1 MPNDFQKT
9 FISAREF
16 LESWDKE
23 IYEMTNLDLF
33 IYLMVNHL
41 GNQLEKRFFIRE
53 RQNSPLYLDFENI
66 GTLCFNLGDS
76 FEYFL
81 EEERF
86 GKSNVNY
93 MWELDIPKELREKEE
108 KTSPRRKKGLQSF
121 LSDGI
126 LREQSFRVELMEN
139 VILDTLMQF
148 YYDEMG
154 LEIDDDEIEI
164 IELAD
169 FVEDIIVEFIRQE
182 GQSLLQRPADPS
194 IDYFEGLLE
203 SEEDYNENKPWNGEE
218 EENFLQEETGWD
230 TLETTY
236 EEISETIQ
244 KFIDDAQCD
253 PRETGCVA
261 KDIEVFHEYLS
272 KYAGVQSIDELDE
285 EHFLEF
291 FSVWLIQKFAQKQE
305 PHFSGIFQTL
315 ARFITW
321 LAHHYGIDY
330 KRSFLHYYEQV
341 KTEVPRVMRALNSY
355 IDEANLF
362 EILLSRE
369 ETEINQISGFY
380 EIKKLRSRIY
390 RTLDLLSIHSF
401 DIVDNV
407 KFSSNIYSKLKPG
420 DILQATLMQR
430 GSRWEVVEIQYIY
443 PKAAGPFVE

>member
-1 MPNDFQKT
+1 MSNDFQKT

-41 GNQLEKRFFIRE
+41 GNQLEKRFFVRQ
-53 RQNSPLYLDFENI
+53 RQNSPFYLDFDNI

-81 EEERF
+81 EEEQF
-86 GKSNVNY
+86 GRYNVNY
-93 MWELDIPKELREKEE
+93 MWELDIPRDLREKEE
-108 KTSPRRKKGLQSF
+108 KAAARRKKGLQHF
-121 LSDGI
+121 LSEGI

-139 VILDTLMQF
+139 VILDTLIQF

-169 FVEDIIVEFIRQE
+169 FVEDIMIEFIRQE
-182 GQSLLQRPADPS
+182 GQSLLQRPAEPA

-203 SEEDYNENKPWNGEE
+203 SEEDYEEEKTWNDEE
-218 EENFLQEETGWD
+218 EENLFQEETDWD
-230 TLETTY
+230 TLEHTY
-236 EEISETIQ
+236 EELSETIQ
-244 KFIDDAQCD
+244 KFIDHTQCD
-253 PRETGCVA
+253 APENGCVA
-261 KDIEVFHEYLS
+261 KDMEIFHEYLS

-305 PHFSGIFQTL
+305 MRFSGLFQTL

-330 KRSFLHYYEQV
+330 KRGYLHYYEQV
-341 KTEVPRVMRALNSY
+341 KTEVPRVIRALNAY
-355 IDEANLF
+355 IDEADLF
-362 EILLSRE
+362 EILLARE
-369 ETEINQISGFY
+369 ETDSNQISGFY
-380 EIKKLRSRIY
+380 EIKKIRSRIY
-390 RTLDLLSIHSF
+390 RTVDLLSIHSY
-401 DIVDNV
+401 DMVDSV
-407 KFSSNIYSKLKPG
+407 KFNSNIYSKLKPG
-420 DILQATLMQR
+420 DILQATLVQR
-430 GSRWEVVEIQYIY
+430 GNRWEVLEIQYIY
-443 PKAAGPFVE
+443 PRAAGPFIE